1 MIWDAIHKYFRQS
14 ILSYRGINMVYTIE
28 LYLFVQILDPLFQLI
43 LFCLIAKY
51 IHGTSDITFW
61 VIGNSFILCAK
72 SSVSD
77 IGIISVCERFWGT
90 LKLIVAVP
98 ANKFAVFTSRAF
110 IYMFHAILKVII
122 GLAAGVLLFGV
133 SFAGVSAGLFAI
145 NLIIGVFAAS
155 ALGIL
160 ICNIG
165 LRVRDMNIV
174 LNTATTILLVVT
186 GANFPVD
193 KLPVILQYLSYVMP
207 LTRSIKAANLIM
219 NSASF
224 NMVSGLMLQE
234 FIIGI
239 IYLAAG
245 YLSLQYMENLARKS
259 ASLDIY

>member
-1 MIWDAIHKYFRQS
+1 M
-14 ILSYRGINMVYTIE
+14 
-28 LYLFVQILDPLFQLI
+28 
-43 LFCLIAKY
+43 FCLIARY
-51 IHGTSDITFW
+51 IHGTSDITPW

-72 SSVSD
+72 RSVSD
-77 IGIISVCERFWGT
+77 IGMLTVCERFWGT
-90 LKLIVAVP
+90 LKLIVAAP
-98 ANKFAVFTSRAF
+98 ANKFVVYTSRAL
-110 IYMFHAILKVII
+110 IYIFHAILIVII

-133 SFAGVSAGLFAI
+133 SFKGINIGLFAI

-155 ALGIL
+155 GLGIL
-160 ICNIG
+160 ICDIG

-193 KLPVILQYLSYVMP
+193 KLPVILQYLSYAMP

-234 FIIGI
+234 FIIGV
-239 IYLAAG
+239 IYIAAG
-245 YLSLQYMENLARKS
+245 YILLQYMENLAKKS